1 MLLLSA
7 AIQKVQKDVEKYR
20 KYSFSLFSHNMKAKF
35 VDSSYTVVHQ
45 VHKIFSS
52 SLCIPLE
59 SIFYFYDFY
68 FFLTL

>member
-45 VHKIFSS
+45 VHKIFHHHCVFLLS
-52 SLCIPLE
+52 PFF
-59 SIFYFYDFY
+59 IFI
-68 FFLTL
+68 FFIFS